1 MTDLEQ
7 DSLLD
12 RVCEQLLADLPH
24 VQAIYVYGSAARGD
38 ARPDSDLDLALL
50 LEPGVQVSD
59 RLGLMA
65 KLSRLVRRDV
75 SLVSLRHAG
84 LDLIL
89 EVLRDGRL
97 LFTRNETLT
106 LAWEAE
112 RMTDYADFEPR
123 RAAIVEMY
131 LREPLRASP

>member
-1 MTDLEQ
+1 MEQ

-12 RVCEQLLADLPH
+12 RVCEQLRADLPH
-24 VQAIYVYGSAARGD
+24 VQAAYVYGSTARGE

-50 LEPGVQVSD
+50 LAPGARVPD

-65 KLSRLVRRDV
+65 RLSRLVQRDV
-75 SLVSLRHAG
+75 SVVSLRHAG
-84 LDLIL
+84 LDLII

-97 LFTRNETLT
+97 LFTRNEMLT

-112 RMTDYADFEPR
+112 RMTDYADFNPR
-123 RAAIVEMY
+123 RAALVAMY
-131 LREPLRASP
+131 LHEPLLTSP